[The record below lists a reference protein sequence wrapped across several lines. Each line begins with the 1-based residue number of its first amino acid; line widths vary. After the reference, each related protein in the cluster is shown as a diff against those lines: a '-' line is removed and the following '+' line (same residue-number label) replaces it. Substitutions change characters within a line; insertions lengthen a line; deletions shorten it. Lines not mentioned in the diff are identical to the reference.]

1 MMEWGS
7 PQNFSGFWA
16 LAAAALL
23 FWLSSIRRRAQIKRL
38 GEAALVGRLMSSFSP
53 RLRFAKR
60 ALLLAAIF
68 FIVLAL
74 GQPHFRTKETLVER
88 KGIDVMIAVD
98 VSNSML
104 GKDISPNRL
113 EKSKLELAGLIDRL
127 KGDRIGIVAFAG
139 DAIIQ
144 CPLTLDKNAAKLF
157 LATISPSLIP
167 AQGTA
172 IAKAIDTAARAFSG
186 KEKEFKAIVILTD
199 GEDHE
204 GDPLASARRAKEEGV
219 RIFTIGIGTSDGST
233 LPAEFGQQGIKRDRT
248 GQIVLSKL
256 NEPLLENIA
265 KATGGVYTRASR
277 GEIAVDRIAGEI
289 RRMTKKGLKKEM
301 SVEYEENY
309 QAFLLPAFLLLLVQW
324 ALTERKRERE

>member
-1 MMEWGS
+1 M
-7 PQNFSGFWA
+7 P
-16 LAAAALL
+16 LAALL
-23 FWLSSIRRRAQIKRL
+23 FWFSSLRRRAQVKRL
-38 GEAALVGRLMSSFSP
+38 GEAALVGRLLSSFNP
-53 RLRFAKR
+53 RLRLVKR
-60 ALLLAAIF
+60 ALFLAALF

-88 KGIDVMIAVD
+88 KGVDVMIAVD

-157 LATISPSLIP
+157 LSTISTSLIP

-172 IAKAIDTAARAFSG
+172 ITKAIDTAVRAFAG
-186 KEKEFKAIVILTD
+186 KEKEFKAVVVLTD

-204 GDPLASARRAKEEGV
+204 GDPLAAARRAKEEGV

-233 LPAEFGQQGIKRDRT
+233 LPVEHGQGIKRDRS

-265 KATGGVYTRASR
+265 KITGGMYTRASR

-289 RRMTKKGLKKEM
+289 RRMTKKGLKKEKL
-301 SVEYEENY
+301 VEYEENY
-309 QAFLLPAFLLLLVQW
+309 QIFLLPAYLLLLVQW
-324 ALTERKRERE
+324 ALSERRSVKETDATQ